1 MRRISSRMTFFYKR
15 IFPVFWFGFL
25 ILFIAIPLFFGGA
38 QNGPPPF
45 PFLIVPLIMMGFGYF
60 IMKKLVF
67 DLVDEVW
74 DDGDTLLIKNG
85 GQEQRVELRDIKNVS
100 YSTVIN
106 PPRVTLSVRQPT
118 IFGDQIAF
126 VAPVRF
132 VPFTKSPI
140 INDLIERVDR
150 ARQGWPGAS
159 VSTY

>member
-1 MRRISSRMTFFYKR
+1 MTFFYKR
-15 IFPVFWFGFL
+15 IFPAFWFGFL

-74 DDGDTLLIKNG
+74 DDGETLLIKNR
-85 GQEQRVELRDIKNVS
+85 GQEERVALRDIKNVS
-100 YSTVIN
+100 YSTIIN

-126 VAPVRF
+126 VALVRF
-132 VPFTKSPI
+132 VPFSTSPI
-140 INDLIERVDR
+140 INDLIERVDH
-150 ARQGWPGAS
+150 ARQGRPGAS
-159 VSTY
+159 VSPH

>member
-1 MRRISSRMTFFYKR
+1 MRRISSKMTFFYKR

-25 ILFIAIPLFFGGA
+25 ILLITIPLFFGGMPD
-38 QNGPPPF
+38 GPTPF
-45 PFLIVPLIMMGFGYF
+45 PFLIVPLIMFGFGYF
-60 IMKKLVF
+60 VMKKLVF

-74 DDGDTLLIKNG
+74 DDGETLLIKNRG
-85 GQEQRVELRDIKNVS
+85 EEERVAFRDIKKVS

-132 VPFTKSPI
+132 VPFTTSPI

-150 ARQGWPGAS
+150 ARQPRSG
-159 VSTY
+159 VQ

>member
-1 MRRISSRMTFFYKR
+1 MRRISSKMTFFYKR

-25 ILFIAIPLFFGGA
+25 ILFIAVPLFFGGA

-60 IMKKLVF
+60 VMKKLVF

-74 DDGDTLLIKNG
+74 DDGETLLIKNG
-85 GQEQRVELRDIKNVS
+85 GQEERVALRDIKNVS

-118 IFGDQIAF
+118 TFGDQIAF

-132 VPFTKSPI
+132 VPFTTSPL

-150 ARQGWPGAS
+150 ARQPRPGS
-159 VSTY
+159 Q

>member
-1 MRRISSRMTFFYKR
+1 MRRISSKMTLFYKR

-25 ILFIAIPLFFGGA
+25 ILFITVPLFFGGA
-38 QNGPPPF
+38 QNGPPPL

-60 IMKKLVF
+60 VMKKLVF

-74 DDGDTLLIKNG
+74 DDGETLLIKNG
-85 GQEQRVELRDIKNVS
+85 GQEERVALRDIKNVS

-118 IFGDQIAF
+118 TFGDQIAF

-132 VPFTKSPI
+132 VPFTTSPL
-140 INDLIERVDR
+140 INELIERVDR
-150 ARQGWPGAS
+150 ARQPRPGAQ
-159 VSTY
+159 